1 MLGQHST
8 SNPTLQVFV
17 TWLKKK
23 IPSRLKFAI
32 SVIAKISCTLK
43 AIKSSKLLNTK
54 HSGVRLH
61 FISLLFL

>member
-17 TWLKKK
+17 TWLKK